1 MYRSSSEHDSMD
13 HNQEFIMP
21 QWDNGDGYFN
31 PPWNLLPIEYPVL
44 AMNPLDYP
52 VDSNTPGASSSPD
65 SRSDS
70 RSDTP
75 LETNQNPTS
84 RKRRQRS
91 ESSQRDALIRPRKTR
106 KLKAPQETAKVRKKG
121 ACLMCKRKR
130 KEVSFVCELLISSPT
145 RELM

>member
-1 MYRSSSEHDSMD
+1 MD
-13 HNQEFIMP
+13 HDQEFIMP
-21 QWDNGDGYFN
+21 QWDTGDWYFD
-31 PPWNLLPIEYPVL
+31 PRGNLLPIEYPVI
-44 AMNPLDYP
+44 AMNPPDYP
-52 VDSNTPGASSSPD
+52 VESNTPEPSSSSS

-84 RKRRQRS
+84 KKRRQRS

-130 KEVSFVCELLISSPT
+130 KEVSFICELLIFSPT
-145 RELM
+145 CELM

>member
-1 MYRSSSEHDSMD
+1 MD
-13 HNQEFIMP
+13 HDQEFIIP
-21 QWDNGDGYFN
+21 QWDTGNGYFDPRWMPIGYN
-31 PPWNLLPIEYPVL
+31 DFPIDPPGYT
-44 AMNPLDYP
+44 
-52 VDSNTPGASSSPD
+52 VDSNTPEASSSSD

-84 RKRRQRS
+84 KKRRQRS

-130 KEVSFVCELLISSPT
+130 KEVSFVCELLISSPYA
-145 RELM
+145 

>member
-1 MYRSSSEHDSMD
+1 
-13 HNQEFIMP
+13 MP

-31 PPWNLLPIEYPVL
+31 PSWNLLPIEYPVL
-44 AMNPLDYP
+44 AMNPPDYP

-145 RELM
+145 CELMYDSAKTGIIPTVRAGRV

>member
-1 MYRSSSEHDSMD
+1 MD
-13 HNQEFIMP
+13 HDQEFIIP
-21 QWDNGDGYFN
+21 QWDTGNGYFDPRWMPIGYN
-31 PPWNLLPIEYPVL
+31 DFPIDPPGYT
-44 AMNPLDYP
+44 
-52 VDSNTPGASSSPD
+52 VDSNTPEASSSSD

-84 RKRRQRS
+84 KKRRQRS

-130 KEVSFVCELLISSPT
+130 KEVSFVCKLLISSPYA
-145 RELM
+145 

>member
-1 MYRSSSEHDSMD
+1 VYRSSSEHDSMD
-13 HNQEFIMP
+13 HNQGFIIP
-21 QWDNGDGYFN
+21 PWGTGDEYFN
-31 PPWNLLPIEYPVL
+31 PDWNLLPVSYHDFPI
-44 AMNPLDYP
+44 NPADYT
-52 VDSNTPGASSSPD
+52 VDSNTPEASSSSD

-84 RKRRQRS
+84 KRRQRS
-91 ESSQRDALIRPRKTR
+91 ESSQRDALVRPRKTR

-145 RELM
+145 SKLM